1 MKFAQA
7 RNKIKE
13 KLASGDIQHE
23 ARKEIERK
31 NKLSTGE
38 LSPEQVSKF
47 LDFATPTT
55 FDNTETHKDDSQITL
70 YVFKPTVDGTKWYI
84 KAYFID
90 PDVWFISVHK

>member
-1 MKFAQA
+1 MKFAEA
-7 RNKIKE
+7 RRKVKE

-38 LSPEQVSKF
+38 LSPDQVSKL
-47 LDFATPTT
+47 LDRATFNNFDSGPHDNDPETT
-55 FDNTETHKDDSQITL
+55 VYI
-70 YVFKPTVDGTKWYI
+70 FKPTVEGTKWYI
-84 KAYFID
+84 KAYFIE